1 MKKIKLNQKQLE
13 AVKTIEGPVIVLAG
27 PGTGKT
33 QTLAARIAEIL
44 KKTDTPPDGI
54 LALTF
59 SDAGAVAMKERVVE
73 MIGATGYYVNI
84 TTFHSFC
91 SEIIASNRE
100 EFVSARDLEPL
111 SDLERIDLFRE
122 ILDETSW
129 KIIKP
134 FNAPY
139 YYVRALKKAIQDL
152 KREGV
157 SSEDLE
163 SMISSRAGERSTG
176 VGITINERNKQ
187 KLQELLLVYKKY
199 QEKLEER
206 SRFDFED
213 MINLVVDKFEKDKD
227 FLLKFQ
233 ERFLYIL
240 VDEFQDTNSAQNRVV
255 ELLAEYWKEKA
266 NIFVVGD
273 PDQSIYR
280 FQGASLENVLS
291 FEKSYPKAKIIDLKN
306 SYRSS
311 QLILNA
317 SNELIAKNKL
327 KIGQNIK
334 PLKKQTKW
342 LEEKIKLAELAS
354 GTVEEL
360 FIAQEIKKLIQEGV
374 KPEEIAVIY
383 RNNADAGGLAKML
396 AREGINFEIE
406 GGMNVLEDFDINRL
420 LLMLKTIS
428 SINKTGSDTDLFSL
442 MHQPWFKLNEL
453 EILKL
458 SRLASQKKIDL
469 FEAILDS
476 RQESKA
482 LKSWLKQLINWKKA
496 GMKMTLGAWIEQAM
510 HESGFLQW
518 MLADKGAIEK
528 LNRLNSF
535 FGEVKRLERTKKE
548 VSPDE
553 FLSMIETMKEERVE
567 IREEDLD
574 IRTKAVRLMTAH
586 RSKGQEFRVV
596 FISRCVD
603 KAWGNNQRPELI
615 KLPEGILKHSNLEKK
630 EKNEDER
637 RLFYVA
643 LTRAKEKVYISWAK
657 AYWRDGRKKST
668 VMSMFVE
675 ELKEEFK
682 IKIKAK
688 EWELEKA
695 MKILFKKDPVKTKSF
710 EQAKKEAFL
719 KKIVKEMKISVTGLN
734 TYLKCPY
741 QFKLNNLLRIP
752 RIKERPLVFGT
763 VIHFALEQYFGKMI
777 EDGKGPSKKYLLKQ
791 LEKALDREVLTK
803 KELGEMIEK
812 GKRVL
817 GEYFD
822 NYCDSWEKPLMV
834 EQFFGYGWAQIYLD
848 DIPLVG
854 KVDKVELIDQKT
866 RAVRMIDYKTGR
878 AKTRNE
884 IEGKTQNSTGDY
896 KRQLVFYKL
905 LSDLDRRLKLNMVEG
920 EMNFVESN
928 QRGKFR
934 KERFEIN
941 KEEVNELKKL
951 IKETMKKIRN
961 LEFECTKDHKEC
973 QWCRF
978 KEHCWPEGLPAK
990 KEPAKGI

>member
-13 AVKTIEGPVIVLAG
+13 VVKTIEGPVIVLAG

-139 YYVRALKKAIQDL
+139 YYVRALRKAIQDL

-157 SSEDLE
+157 GVEDL
-163 SMISSRAGERSTG
+163 GE
-176 VGITINERNKQ
+176 ILKQAQNDERNKQ

-213 MINLVVDKFEKDKD
+213 MINLVVDKFEEDKE

-291 FEKSYPKAKIIDLKN
+291 FEKSYPKAKIIDLED

-317 SNELIAKNKL
+317 SNELIVKNKL
-327 KIGQNIK
+327 KIGQKIK
-334 PLKKQTKW
+334 PLKKQTRW
-342 LEEKIKLAELAS
+342 QEEKIKLVGSAS

-360 FIAQEIKKLIQEGV
+360 FIVQEIKKLIQQGV

-383 RNNADAGGLAKML
+383 RNNVDGGGLARML

-406 GGMNVLEDFDINRL
+406 GGMNVLEDFDVNRL
-420 LLMLKTIS
+420 LLMLRTIS
-428 SINKTGSDTDLFSL
+428 SIDKTGSDTGLFTL
-442 MHQPWFKLNEL
+442 MHQPWFELNEL

-469 FEAILDS
+469 FEAILDK

-482 LKSWLKQLINWKKA
+482 LKNWLKQLMNWKKA
-496 GMKMTLGAWIEQAM
+496 GMQMTLGAWIEQVM

-518 MLADKGAIEK
+518 MLADEGVIEK

-535 FGEVKRLERTKKE
+535 FAEVKRLERAKKE

-553 FLSMIETMKEERVE
+553 FLAMIETMKEEKVE

-603 KAWGNNQRPELI
+603 KAWGNNKRPELI
-615 KLPEGILKHSNLEKK
+615 KLPEGILEHSDLEKK

-668 VMSMFVE
+668 VVSMFVE
-675 ELKEEFK
+675 ELGEKFK
-682 IKIKAK
+682 TKVKAR
-688 EWELEKA
+688 EWEPEKI
-695 MKILFKKDPVKTKSF
+695 MKSLFKKDPVLPKFREVEEK
-710 EQAKKEAFL
+710 AFL
-719 KKIVKEMKISVTGLN
+719 EKVVKEMKLSVTGLN

-763 VIHFALEQYFGKMI
+763 VIHSALEKYFSKMMK
-777 EDGKGPSKKYLLKQ
+777 EKKKPTKKYLLKQ
-791 LEKALDREVLTK
+791 LERALEKEVLTK
-803 KELGEMIEK
+803 KELKELRGK
-812 GKRVL
+812 GKRIL

-822 NYCDSWEKPLMV
+822 NYYNSWEKPLMV

-905 LSDLDRRLKLNMVEG
+905 LADSDRRLKLNMVEG
-920 EMNFVESN
+920 EMDFVEPN

-934 KERFEIN
+934 KERFEIS
-941 KEEVNELKKL
+941 KEEVGELKKL
-951 IKETMKKIRN
+951 IRETMKKIRN
-961 LEFECTKDHKEC
+961 LEFGCTENHKEC
-973 QWCRF
+973 QWCSF

-990 KEPAKGI
+990 KEPAKRV

>member
-139 YYVRALKKAIQDL
+139 YYVRALRKAIQDL

-157 SSEDLE
+157 SVEDLKK
-163 SMISSRAGERSTG
+163 ILNDGIASSRTP
-176 VGITINERNKQ
+176 RNDDRNQQ
-187 KLQELLLVYKKY
+187 KLKEVLAVYEKY
-199 QEKLEER
+199 QKKIKER

-213 MINLVVDKFEKDKD
+213 MINLVVDKFEKDKE

-291 FEKSYPKAKIIDLKN
+291 FEKKYPKAKIIDLED

-311 QLILNA
+311 QLILDA

-327 KIGQNIK
+327 KIGQKIK

-342 LEEKIKLAELAS
+342 QEEKIKLVGLAS

-360 FIAQEIKKLIQEGV
+360 FIAQEIKKLIQQGV

-383 RNNADAGGLAKML
+383 RNNADAEGLSRML
-396 AREGINFEIE
+396 AREGISFEIE
-406 GGMNVLEDFDINRL
+406 GGMNVLEDFDVNRL
-420 LLMLKTIS
+420 LLMLRTIS
-428 SINKTGSDTDLFSL
+428 SIDKTGSDTDLFTL

-453 EILKL
+453 AILKL

-469 FEAILDS
+469 FEAILDKK
-476 RQESKA
+476 QESKA
-482 LKSWLKQLINWKKA
+482 LKSWLKQLINWEKA
-496 GMKMTLGAWIEQAM
+496 GMKMTLGAWIEQVM

-518 MLADKGAIEK
+518 MLADEGVIEK

-535 FGEVKRLERTKKE
+535 FAEVKRLERAKKE
-548 VSPDE
+548 VSPNE
-553 FLSMIETMKEERVE
+553 FLAMIETMKEERVE

-603 KAWGNNQRPELI
+603 RAWGNNKRPELI
-615 KLPEGILKHSNLEKK
+615 KLPEGILKHSDLEKK

-668 VMSMFVE
+668 VVSMFVE
-675 ELKEEFK
+675 ELEEKFK
-682 IKIKAK
+682 TKVKAE
-688 EWELEKA
+688 EWKPEETVKS
-695 MKILFKKDPVKTKSF
+695 LFKKDPISSRLRETEEK
-710 EQAKKEAFL
+710 AFL
-719 KKIVKEMKISVTGLN
+719 EKVVKEMKLSVTGLN

-741 QFKLNNLLRIP
+741 QFKLNNLLRLP

-763 VIHFALEQYFGKMI
+763 VIHSALEKYFSKMMK
-777 EDGKGPSKKYLLKQ
+777 EKKKPNKKYLLEQ
-791 LEKALDREVLTK
+791 LERALEREVLTK
-803 KELGEMIEK
+803 KELGELREK
-812 GKRVL
+812 GKRIL

-822 NYCDSWEKPLMV
+822 NYYDSWEKPLMV

-854 KVDKVELIDQKT
+854 KVDKVELIDQKI

-905 LSDLDRRLKLNMVEG
+905 LADSDRRLKLNMVEG
-920 EMNFVESN
+920 EMDFVEPN

-934 KERFEIN
+934 KERFEIS

-951 IKETMKKIRN
+951 IRKTMKKIRD
-961 LEFECTKDHKEC
+961 LEFGCTKNHKEC
-973 QWCRF
+973 QWCSF

-990 KEPAKGI
+990 KEPAERV